1 MGLINSISTVPMTL
15 MKFASSIFSSVPN
28 FLAAKVGFEGAV
40 SSLFNG
46 ISKIMYFVAKWM
58 LYVLDIL
65 FSFIRQLS
73 GLEMKYDSLES
84 MVSKESDFVF
94 NMLFTATD
102 LINPIIRNLIGLSIA
117 LIIFFAILAVVK
129 TQFNSLKSKTPADI
143 KGVLKDTGRAF
154 VLLVVTPMI
163 AIMGIVGS
171 NLLLQSLYRATNTT
185 NSNSISS
192 SLFSVSATSA
202 SAYRIYAQEDMRIP
216 ITFDFTEHAE
226 ILEYYKNHAI
236 TKEFREYVNSNKN
249 LIYYLGYKPF
259 TEGKFSAFST
269 MNDTRVI
276 DPNSTQAVNAKN
288 YYQVYDRTTEAYE
301 ALNSTTVNSYKKIS
315 AYRPEYFVMA
325 DVIDFGIETST
336 MLYFKTIQEV
346 LETISQTGDD
356 YLFNSTVAL
365 YKIQFLDSDLKV
377 IKRQFESVDT
387 ATETASSYTTYK
399 EIYKGSWSVIRFT
412 STYYD
417 VNSES
422 EPSKKMQI
430 QYNHVRDAVDEIQG
444 AKFIMTVQ
452 QSLKRAET
460 RQEYV
465 EGALTTITEDVV
477 HTYYYPLTIG
487 LLQGNEFVFDS
498 EYIQTG
504 QLIAAKGIFS
514 QERYGYP
521 VPTAIRISEDGS
533 EVQFYRHDIESV
545 TVGDSDQAG
554 TGTMKAEEDKGG
566 FLSWIKKLFAFLNPN
581 FDVKIDQDA
590 LVTAYQYSETV
601 VNVLPSG
608 KLNVSYM
615 FEDGFSNNLL
625 NFATGVVNVVNASKG
640 EESVEQMGIHGL
652 LLENVFIPN
661 KINMIILICGSLM
674 LVKIVFTAIFQLI
687 NRGYELFLTIIV
699 YPTAC
704 ATIPI
709 MDKDDGYKTWMTTF
723 VSRLFSTYGLVLGLN
738 FVLMLFPVIAE
749 LEVFTAGEIALSKPI
764 MRFRNLFSTIRT
776 VATIGIVQAPI
787 SFEFLAGF
795 LNMVVVIIFQLVAF
809 TLLETIPETISRI
822 TKSAPLRGVNPIESA
837 KKVLKVV
844 AAIVKTISS
853 VVGGIKDFI
862 MIAGDIGGKRE
873 EVIRNAK
880 MKVKGFLP
888 GSEIVESA
896 KDFGNMQ
903 KKKHEQ
909 KEAMNEL
916 KDAMNTAKVSGKD
929 EKDKTPEEKEQDK
942 KSAKEIQ
949 DKFNKVLEAQDN
961 YQKALADPRGNR
973 LAEDDKRRAN
983 ERKGLDE
990 NGRVSSRDEGDEG
1003 KDLSH
1008 RTKRQLKKEKKRAKK
1023 IVKRLE
1029 KEQKLANKG
1038 KRGALSAEEQASLD
1052 KYSKILENVDSA
1064 QKEQK
1069 KTGKE
1074 ISQAEKTIKK
1084 LTKKRGETSLTPE
1097 EEAQLQAAEATVEKG
1112 KQAEVDNKNAR
1123 TQEKTERKEKA
1134 RKRKKDAKAEEKNNK
1149 ISRAFKRTGL
1159 GAKIAQKRYMKG
1171 VNKEANQ
1178 IQNALNATGYMG
1190 ARLENMT
1197 AEERK
1202 QAVESGT
1209 LTDEQKDMFA
1219 AYERLM
1225 ADKSEKLGYADAVY
1239 ASRAAQ
1245 ESNGQRMKHRFKA
1258 GRRSGNRIEKKL
1270 MKTEESEAQELEKI
1284 NKELESLGAT
1294 GDNSGVTAA
1303 NLGRVTKLKKR
1314 RQELLSRGQ
1323 FRDYWS
1329 GKKESPDGPRTGG
1342 RNAMTKKE
1350 VKQEKKGLK
1359 KRGRIQRD
1367 LVEQYGTE
1375 ITESELS
1382 ERTNQKLAKKKKKK
1396 KKDTSDY

>member
-15 MKFASSIFSSVPN
+15 MKFTSSIFSSVPN

-46 ISKIMYFVAKWM
+46 ISKVMYFVAKWM

-154 VLLVVTPMI
+154 VLLIVTPMI

-226 ILEYYKNHAI
+226 ILEYYKKHAI

-259 TEGKFSAFST
+259 TEGNFSAFST

-288 YYQVYDRTTEAYE
+288 YYQVYDRTQEAYE

-336 MLYFKTIQEV
+336 VMYFKTIQEV
-346 LETISQTGDD
+346 LESISQTGDD

-387 ATETASSYTTYK
+387 ATETASSYATYK

-417 VNSES
+417 VNAES
-422 EPSKKMQI
+422 EPTKKMQI

-452 QSLKRAET
+452 ENLKRTET

-487 LLQGNEFVFDS
+487 LSQGNEFVFDS

-504 QLIAAKGIFS
+504 QLIAAKGVFS

-809 TLLETIPETISRI
+809 TLLETIPETINRI

-873 EVIRNAK
+873 EFIRNAK

-949 DKFNKVLEAQDN
+949 EKFNKVLEAQDN
-961 YQKALADPRGNR
+961 YQKSIADPRGNR

-990 NGRVSSRDEGDEG
+990 NGRVSSRDEGDDETG
-1003 KDLSH
+1003 LSH
-1008 RTKRQLKKEKKRAKK
+1008 RTKRQLRKEKKRASK
-1023 IVKRLE
+1023 IVKRLK

-1038 KRGALSAEEQASLD
+1038 KRGELTEAEQASLN
-1052 KYSKILENVDSA
+1052 KYTKILENVNSA
-1064 QKEQK
+1064 QQEQK
-1069 KTGKE
+1069 KNGKE
-1074 ISQAEKTIKK
+1074 ISQAKKTIKK
-1084 LTKKRGETSLTPE
+1084 LTKKRGETSLNAE
-1097 EEAQLQAAEATVEKG
+1097 EEAQLKAAEATVEEGEQRK
-1112 KQAEVDNKNAR
+1112 VDNKKAR
-1123 TQEKTERKEKA
+1123 TDEKVERKERA
-1134 RKRKKDAKAEEKNNK
+1134 RIRKKDAKDEEKKKK

-1159 GAKIAQKRYMKG
+1159 GAKIAQKRYMKD
-1171 VNKEANQ
+1171 VNKQSNK
-1178 IQNALNATGYMG
+1178 IQEALNATGYMG
-1190 ARLENMT
+1190 KRLEDMT

-1202 QAVESGT
+1202 QTMESGT
-1209 LTDEQKDMFA
+1209 LTESQVGMFK
-1219 AYERLM
+1219 AYEALQ
-1225 ADKSEKLGYADAVY
+1225 AQKSENLGYADAVN
-1239 ASRAAQ
+1239 ASKAAQ
-1245 ESNGQRMKHRFKA
+1245 GANGLRMKNRFKA
-1258 GRRSGNRIEKKL
+1258 GRRSGNKIQKKL
-1270 MKTEESEAQELEKI
+1270 MQTEERDAQELEKI
-1284 NKELESLGAT
+1284 EAELESLGAT

-1303 NLGRVTKLKKR
+1303 NLGRVRKLKQR
-1314 RQELLSRGQ
+1314 RQELLSREQ

-1329 GKKESPDGPRTGG
+1329 GKKGADGTRTGG
-1342 RNAMTKKE
+1342 RNTKTKKE
-1350 VKQEKKGLK
+1350 VKKEKKGLQ

-1367 LVEQYGTE
+1367 LVEQYGTDISE
-1375 ITESELS
+1375 EELS
-1382 ERTNQKLAKKKKKK
+1382 TRTNQKLEKKKKKK